1 MVNCAL
7 AEGFAG
13 RCFYSRLCGN
23 PPERLCFSPG
33 RVREGIKKVHT
44 ASGSLRGTTQGMHRS
59 WNFSA
64 FLHVSGERLIEE
76 RVDEGSREHARSFQG
91 PACGPVLLDIVKGF
105 ATEQGWSLTIDFF
118 ASACNHVTERY
129 MSWTADSNCVW
140 LMRLRRAPGMYHCV
154 HGANDHIG
162 KRDSSSLHYGL
173 EDKVVRRARSDGVQA
188 IFLVPV
194 NQRAPFFQALQQ
206 HAAASLEVAA
216 DRDGVFKN
224 TQGRQMAKHMLFAVD
239 FGGPDRAAPWC
250 VQGFVRRAPG
260 RIPRPVEAA
269 ESEALLAKLSF
280 LATGLPGCC
289 CTFAS

>member
-1 MVNCAL
+1 MEFDHRLLCL
-7 AEGFAG
+7 SMQ
-13 RCFYSRLCGN
+13 SRDGEIHVLDGGLKLC
-23 PPERLCFSPG
+23 L
-33 RVREGIKKVHT
+33 
-44 ASGSLRGTTQGMHRS
+44 
-59 WNFSA
+59 
-64 FLHVSGERLIEE
+64 
-76 RVDEGSREHARSFQG
+76 VDA
-91 PACGPVLLDIVKGF
+91 F
-105 ATEQGWSLTIDFF
+105 ATRSGNVSLCPWCQRSHRETGFFF
-118 ASACNHVTERY
+118 A
-129 MSWTADSNCVW
+129 
-140 LMRLRRAPGMYHCV
+140 P
-154 HGANDHIG
+154 
-162 KRDSSSLHYGL
+162 YGL

-280 LATGLPGCC
+280 LATGLPGRC

>member
-105 ATEQGWSLTIDFF
+105 AAEQGWSLTIDFF

-162 KRDSSSLHYGL
+162 KRDSSSLLTVLRTKWCGAPAL
-173 EDKVVRRARSDGVQA
+173 MGFKRSSWFPSIRGRRFFRRYNSM
-188 IFLVPV
+188 P
-194 NQRAPFFQALQQ
+194 QRTW
-206 HAAASLEVAA
+206 
-216 DRDGVFKN
+216 K
-224 TQGRQMAKHMLFAVD
+224 
-239 FGGPDRAAPWC
+239 
-250 VQGFVRRAPG
+250 
-260 RIPRPVEAA
+260 
-269 ESEALLAKLSF
+269 
-280 LATGLPGCC
+280 
-289 CTFAS
+289 